1 MHVFTKARAT
11 ANFFRPFSVYQT
23 EHQKEEFTMKRL
35 VSLSALLALVLML
48 AGCSAAAPQPPEEPA
63 DEPVTLEELCGDDY
77 QAYITET
84 IEMQM
89 GNRMD
94 KTPEVTYFPITDKAP
109 LTDYVAIDETTSFYV
124 DEDGHIVIVFP
135 AGTVTDEA
143 HGEQTFRIPRP

>member
-1 MHVFTKARAT
+1 
-11 ANFFRPFSVYQT
+11 
-23 EHQKEEFTMKRL
+23 MKRL

-63 DEPVTLEELCGDDY
+63 DEPVTLEEFCGDDY